1 MIGSRRKF
9 LLAGIAAGVPCCLP
23 FGWQAFAGSTQAAAS
38 VDADRVAIQGYDTV
52 AYFTN
57 RKPTKDNPEF
67 ESEWLGAKWRFATAE
82 HRDLFASRPDTYA
95 PRFGG
100 FCAMGMTTGGKYTP
114 DPEAWAVVDGKLC
127 LNSGKATRAEWQK
140 DASGNTRKA
149 EEQWKVLN
157 QQASLLAGAKFI
169 DFTKRYV

>member
-9 LLAGIAAGVPCCLP
+9 LVAGIAAGFCSRLAIGGP
-23 FGWQAFAGSTQAAAS
+23 AFAGGTEVPFS
-38 VDADRVAIQGYDTV
+38 VDDDRVAIQGYDTV
-52 AYFTN
+52 AYFTDG
-57 RKPTKDNPEF
+57 KPTKGNPAF

-100 FCAMGMTTGGKYTP
+100 YCAMGMTAGVKYTP
-114 DPEAWAVVDGKLC
+114 DPEAWAVVDGKLY
-127 LNSGKATRAEWQK
+127 LNADKATRAEWEK
-140 DASGNTRKA
+140 DTTGNTQKA

-157 QQASLLAGAKFI
+157 Q
-169 DFTKRYV
+169 